1 MRSEGTDT
9 TTGTCAFGYLVSGL
23 TVRSDLRMPGLIEA
37 AVSSGPSVTI
47 RRADLSPHLAD
58 VISSGLTW
66 QMSDRRFL
74 LEIPGTVRML
84 LCEGRELW
92 YDPIDGTCDSDLDVF
107 VGGTGLGILLQQ
119 RGWTVLHASAVR
131 VGDTAVLF
139 CGASGAG
146 KSTLAAALGGR
157 GFDLVAD
164 DFCGIATGADGVA
177 RVHPDGRRFKL
188 WDDAIEQL
196 ALASRRG
203 AAVRS
208 RLRKFHVDPHATSLA
223 ALPVAA
229 VYVLAEDRPPAVP
242 GIMRANLV
250 DAALLFRAQAYRPA
264 LVRCMRQQP
273 LYLAAAAA
281 MCRGGGVF
289 TLTRA
294 RRFDAMDAVLDD
306 LAMHWRELGLAG
318 A

>member
-1 MRSEGTDT
+1 MGNEGADT
-9 TTGTCAFGYLVSGL
+9 TTGACAFGYLVAGL
-23 TVRSDLRMPGLIEA
+23 PVHSDLRLPGLIEA
-37 AVSSGPSVTI
+37 AISCHPSIRV
-47 RRADLSPHLAD
+47 RRADLAPCLPDA
-58 VISSGLTW
+58 ISSGPTW
-66 QMSDRRFL
+66 QMADGRFL
-74 LEIPGTVRML
+74 LEIPGIVRML
-84 LCEGRELW
+84 LCDGRDLW
-92 YDPIDGTCDSDLDVF
+92 YDPVGQTCDADLDVF

-119 RGWTVLHASAVR
+119 RGWVVLHASAVR
-131 VGDTAVLF
+131 VGDAAVLF

-146 KSTLAAALGGR
+146 KSTLAAALSGR

-164 DFCGIATGADGVA
+164 DFCGITIGADGVG

-188 WDDAIEQL
+188 WDDAIERL
-196 ALASRRG
+196 ALADQRG

-208 RLRKFHVDPHATSLA
+208 RLHKFHVDPHTTSLA

-242 GIMRANLV
+242 GIIRANLV
-250 DAALLFRAQAYRPA
+250 DAALLLRRQAYRPA
-264 LVRCMRQQP
+264 LVRWMRQQP

-281 MCRGGGVF
+281 VSRGGGVF

-294 RRFDAMDAVLDD
+294 RRFEAMDAVLDD
-306 LAMHWRELGLAG
+306 LATHWRELGMPG